1 MFFYNNDILSHRG
14 FFSDFKK
21 LSFLK
26 KKKNLNFPVVSS
38 FRNT

>member
-1 MFFYNNDILSHRG
+1 MFFYNNDILSHSFF

-26 KKKNLNFPVVSS
+26 KKIKFSS
-38 FRNT
+38 GQFI